1 MKMKSYRQSSRRG
14 TIISIRSGR
23 FRHPASRGTRTSMCI
38 ATGFTLLEMLVVTG
52 LMALLVLLG
61 LNLMR
66 STAASAAKSEVTAER
81 NEKLRSVQSFVRR
94 QITGALPIAY
104 EFDATNGEATFFS
117 GDRDK
122 LQFVANMPGYL
133 SYGGAYLQT
142 FELKRNGENYQLEF
156 QFQQIT
162 TEGLLDPERKPE
174 ILLDGIKRAEF
185 SYRTLDD
192 ESKPGDWKSDWEV
205 PTQIPMQTRL
215 NIVFSD
221 KKMHWPSLIAAS
233 KLSSAIPASGNPG
246 LQSRTLDPG
255 PVLGGER

>member
-1 MKMKSYRQSSRRG
+1 MNRKRYRQSSRRG
-14 TIISIRSGR
+14 TSISMRS
-23 FRHPASRGTRTSMCI
+23 SV
-38 ATGFTLLEMLVVTG
+38 GFTLLEMLVVTG

-66 STAASAAKSEVTAER
+66 STAASATKSEATAER

-117 GDRDK
+117 GDRNK
-122 LQFVANMPGYL
+122 LQLVANMPGYL

-142 FELKRNGENYQLEF
+142 FELKRNGETYQLEF

-162 TEGLLDPERKPE
+162 TEGLLDAERKPE
-174 ILLDGIKRAEF
+174 ILLDGIKSAEF

-192 ESKPGDWKSDWEV
+192 QFKPGDWKNDWEV

-215 NIVFSD
+215 EIEFAD

-233 KLSSAIPASGNPG
+233 KLSSAVPSSGNPG
-246 LQSRTLDPG
+246 LQPKPFVPEPDMG
-255 PVLGGER
+255 DE